1 MGKHHPTYNQ
11 CISPLSALRDVEILA
26 PTFLEYWAVRCML
39 PSARVS
45 WVGVRLARW
54 QAPYQSTGVIVC
66 GLAGALASGLAPGTV
81 LIPDRVGL
89 ADGRIMRCDPAFV
102 QALVTAASILR
113 LRPET
118 GPLLTAQALMVG
130 VSRHDWARRGFI
142 AADMETGLLAER
154 NLRVATIRVVLDG
167 PEHDISADW
176 LRPTRAWLQPSLWQ
190 ELRWLS
196 RMAPRY
202 ALRAAHVLKVGLSVG
217 TGGEFVG

>member
-1 MGKHHPTYNQ
+1 M
-11 CISPLSALRDVEILA
+11 RDVEILA

-39 PSARVS
+39 PYARAR
-45 WVGVRLARW
+45 WVGVRLAHW
-54 QAPYQSTGVIVC
+54 QEPCQSSGVIVC
-66 GLAGALASGLAPGTV
+66 GLAGALASNLVPGTV

-89 ADGRIMRCDPAFV
+89 VDGKMMHCDPVFV
-102 QALVTAASILR
+102 QALMTASDILH
-113 LRPET
+113 LRPEI

-190 ELRWLS
+190 ELCWLS
-196 RMAPRY
+196 RMAPCY

-217 TGGEFVG
+217 TGGEFVK